1 VTPYSGVDTTRLLVG
16 AMKVAQMNHRLIANN
31 IANADTP
38 GYTPVTLDF
47 QATLRD
53 AIEGRGRIA
62 LRRTSPEHLAAERL
76 LGGPAALVYGSK
88 NDYNQVDIDQEMA
101 NLSRNTGDFNVYGSL
116 LVKRFQMAKNMLA
129 NLR

>member
-1 VTPYSGVDTTRLLVG
+1 MTPYSGVDTTRLLVE

-47 QATLRD
+47 QATLRN

-62 LRRTSPEHLAAERL
+62 LRRTSPKHLAAERL
-76 LGGPAALVYGSK
+76 LAEPAALVYGSK

-116 LVKRFQMAKNMLA
+116 LVKRFQMVKNMLTT
-129 NLR
+129 LR